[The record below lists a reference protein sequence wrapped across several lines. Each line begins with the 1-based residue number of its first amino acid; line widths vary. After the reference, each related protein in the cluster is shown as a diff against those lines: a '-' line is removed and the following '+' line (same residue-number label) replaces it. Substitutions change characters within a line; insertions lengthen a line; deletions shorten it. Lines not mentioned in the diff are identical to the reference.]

1 MLSQLSLPEI
11 FNLLQTPTTMSL
23 QHCLICTFYWQRGWY
38 KQLQK
43 PFLIWQWVNQ
53 SNQPKLFF
61 YCSFVFGS
69 LVYLGRQLFK
79 ATLSNHTPI
88 LGDYRRLVG
97 SKIFC
102 APQGG
107 PGHHPDESEWC
118 QMGWNPVDLGVPEEE
133 LRFSGEG
140 GTQMGGP
147 AGRRTG
153 KWYFAGKPPG
163 LVSELSEVHWLSSLA
178 LRSLDLLSLDFR
190 SLPFFSTFPSTDLP
204 FLLPS
209 SPLPSPSTASTCPS
223 STVSFFLLQ
232 DQQSRRRRRKTTEQ
246 RPTITNTRAN
256 TKPLTSSPT
265 RPSRR
270 CPPPGL
276 AVISNE
282 SPRSRRVLPRW
293 RWKSPSCENKPS
305 TFSRGGLSWIDSML
319 CRWPCSGSWGSRFGF
334 MLRAPCKSVRWWIKP
349 ITVLTSG
356 FHFSNFSSING
367 CSLQLGEQRFEISML
382 PPSVLLWPFLK
393 SNFAKAGL
401 FSKAIAGVR
410 VMPFSKLLRASL
422 CFHCEMKMV
431 ICGVIQG

>member
-1 MLSQLSLPEI
+1 
-11 FNLLQTPTTMSL
+11 MSL
-23 QHCLICTFYWQRGWY
+23 QHCLICTFSWQRGWY

-190 SLPFFSTFPSTDLP
+190 SLPFFSTFLSTDLP

-209 SPLPSPSTASTCPS
+209 SPFPSPSTASTCPS

-367 CSLQLGEQRFEISML
+367 WRRTAFRNFYASTLCAALALFEVKFCESGAFFKSHSGGQGHAL
-382 PPSVLLWPFLK
+382 FKAFASFSVLSLWDENGNMRGHSRLIPSWVPK
-393 SNFAKAGL
+393 
-401 FSKAIAGVR
+401 I
-410 VMPFSKLLRASL
+410 
-422 CFHCEMKMV
+422 H
-431 ICGVIQG
+431 I